1 MSGLLHSAEFW
12 VLIAF
17 LILVGAAFKKVSAA
31 LTGGLDARAA
41 RIKSHLDE
49 AEKLREDAQSL
60 LAEYQRKQHA
70 AAEEADGIV
79 AQARAE
85 SERIREQAQADLEQA
100 LKRREQQALERI
112 AQAEAEALT
121 EVRNQAVDLA
131 IAASRRLLADNLD
144 EARAARLVD
153 EAIKDLPDKLHGP
166 PAGRCARWRRPAS
179 AGLFAARTAPQY
191 GVRRPRL

>member
-12 VLIAF
+12 VFIAF
-17 LILVGAAFKKVSAA
+17 LILVGAGFKKVSAA
-31 LTGGLDARAA
+31 LTDGLDSRAA

-60 LAEYQRKQHA
+60 LAEYKRKQHA
-70 AAEEADGIV
+70 AAEEAEGIV

-85 SERIREQAQADLEQA
+85 AERVREQAQADLEQA
-100 LKRREQQALERI
+100 LKRREQHALERI

-131 IAASRRLLADNLD
+131 IAASRRLMADNLD

-153 EAIKDLPDKLHGP
+153 EAIKDLPDKLH
-166 PAGRCARWRRPAS
+166 
-179 AGLFAARTAPQY
+179 
-191 GVRRPRL
+191 

>member
-12 VLIAF
+12 VFIAF
-17 LILVGAAFKKVSAA
+17 LILVGAGFKKVSAA

-70 AAEEADGIV
+70 VVDEAAGIV
-79 AQARAE
+79 AHAKAE
-85 SERIREQAQADLEQA
+85 AERIREQAQADLEQA
-100 LKRREQQALERI
+100 LKRREQQALEKI
-112 AQAEAEALT
+112 AQAEADALSA
-121 EVRNQAVDLA
+121 VRNQAVDLA
-131 IAASRRLLADNLD
+131 MAASRRLLADNLD

-153 EAIKDLPDKLHGP
+153 EAIKDLPDQLH
-166 PAGRCARWRRPAS
+166 
-179 AGLFAARTAPQY
+179 
-191 GVRRPRL
+191 